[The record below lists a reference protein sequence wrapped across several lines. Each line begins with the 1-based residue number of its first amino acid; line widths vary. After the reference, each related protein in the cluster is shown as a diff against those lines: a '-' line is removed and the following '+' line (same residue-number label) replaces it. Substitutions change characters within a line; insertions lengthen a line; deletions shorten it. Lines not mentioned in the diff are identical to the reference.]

1 MEEYLN
7 ENYRVKID
15 DMNIT
20 AEEGIIY
27 NLCKNTQFSSGS
39 SGQVRGGG

>member
-27 NLCKNTQFSSGS
+27 FKKYTI
-39 SGQVRGGG
+39 

>member
-27 NLCKNTQFSSGS
+27 RKYTIYTLTVNDIDLL
-39 SGQVRGGG
+39 VH